1 MACLFCEAPSRCET
15 RCELHKPKT
24 RRANFSIGDIQKPK
38 WNPNYGE
45 GPTVRTV
52 LHSDET
58 RQFTFQPFLGL
69 AAIAN
74 STFCIQ
80 RTWIV
85 IQGTR
90 LALL

>member
-1 MACLFCEAPSRCET
+1 MACLFCEALSRCET
-15 RCELHKPKT
+15 RYELHKPKP
-24 RRANFSIGDIQKPK
+24 RRANDDIQKPK
-38 WNPNYGE
+38 WNPDSRE
-45 GPTVRTV
+45 GLTVRTV